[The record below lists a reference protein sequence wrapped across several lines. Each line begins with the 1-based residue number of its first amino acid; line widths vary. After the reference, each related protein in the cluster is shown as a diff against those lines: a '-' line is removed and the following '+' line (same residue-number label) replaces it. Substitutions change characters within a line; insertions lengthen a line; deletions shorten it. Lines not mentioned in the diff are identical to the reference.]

1 MKIKKLMFYYWIMMM
16 MIDYNYK
23 KLKKI
28 NKIAFF

>member
-1 MKIKKLMFYYWIMMM
+1 MKIKKLMFYYWIFM